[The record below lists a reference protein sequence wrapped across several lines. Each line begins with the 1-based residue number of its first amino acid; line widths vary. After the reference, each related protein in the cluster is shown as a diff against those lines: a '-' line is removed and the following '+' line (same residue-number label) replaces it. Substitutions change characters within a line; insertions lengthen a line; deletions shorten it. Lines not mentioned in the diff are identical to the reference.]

1 MNNDQIIKDKA
12 KEAQR
17 QRQERQKESVNYIE
31 TNKLDNLL
39 TEMMISVLISNTDK
53 PIVHMVY
60 FKLKR

>member
-39 TEMMISVLISNTDK
+39 TEMMISVLNSNTDK